1 MATCSTCHQPATRRD
16 GFDRRGRQRFA
27 CHLCHRDFTHA
38 SSGAFSG
45 YRWPPEVIVTTVR
58 WYLSYPLSARQVT
71 ELLGERGIDVSART
85 VLSWTQTFGPQLAT
99 AARRHRRRLGRRWYI
114 DEVFLF
120 RGTVKRYLYRAVDEH
135 GQVVD
140 VLLREWRDLASAQA
154 FFRRAR
160 AIAET
165 QPAAIV
171 TDHYQPYVRAARQN
185 LPGSLHI
192 RTGLHRLTG
201 ETTKPIERS
210 HIATRDRLRASRG
223 LKNTPTGQ
231 RFLEGFEAVQA
242 LRRGDVPLRCL
253 VSGYRPQLATPG
265 DRARAVAA
273 AMVTL
278 AAGLNKAA

>member
-1 MATCSTCHQPATRRD
+1 MSV
-16 GFDRRGRQRFA
+16 
-27 CHLCHRDFTHA
+27 
-38 SSGAFSG
+38 AF
-45 YRWPPEVIVTTVR
+45 
-58 WYLSYPLSARQVT
+58 
-71 ELLGERGIDVSART
+71 DVSART

-99 AARRHRRRLGRRWYI
+99 AARPHRRRLGRRWYI

-120 RGTVKRYLYRAVDEH
+120 HGTVKRHLYRAVDEH

-140 VLLREWRDLASAQA
+140 VLLREQRDLASAQA

-171 TDHYQPYVRAARQN
+171 TDHHQPYVRAVRQN

-192 RTGLHRLTG
+192 RTGLHRPTG

-210 HIATRDRLRASRG
+210 HIATRDRLRASR
-223 LKNTPTGQ
+223 LKTTATGQ

-253 VSGYRPQLATPG
+253 VSGYRPQLATRG
-265 DRARAVAA
+265 DRAPAVAA